1 MAPAFQQPLS
11 QRLSPIEAAVSES
24 SIKDSGAPGAGQ
36 TSAELRGFPRI
47 INRRGKSGPLVP
59 NPPRIIN
66 RPPDA
71 KGTLN
76 ENRGGEQ
83 RNKRAVR
90 FAFPITDKRRGA
102 GWQRET
108 VQARGS
114 LNGCGFTPLTTRRQA
129 AERERGR
136 RGGRVKKKS
145 AAGGDRRR
153 LCHRSSLCSKL
164 TTSLEI
170 EQKRT
175 PGIFL
180 FYLSIC
186 RCLLGDWEAS
196 RRRRRRSFR
205 FDDKRERNLDELMAI
220 CLKRICHQL

>member
-11 QRLSPIEAAVSES
+11 QSLSPIEAAVSES
-24 SIKDSGAPGAGQ
+24 SIKDSGAPGVGQ

-71 KGTLN
+71 NGTLN

-108 VQARGS
+108 VAGAR
-114 LNGCGFTPLTTRRQA
+114 LI
-129 AERERGR
+129 ERLRLCSSDDSQTSSRTRGR
-136 RGGRVKKKS
+136 KEGRGGGKKKS

-164 TTSLEI
+164 TTSLEYV
-170 EQKRT
+170 QKRT
-175 PGIFL
+175 PGIFYFIYL
-180 FYLSIC
+180 FAAVY
-186 RCLLGDWEAS
+186 WETGRLHEEEEVSALTT
-196 RRRRRRSFR
+196 
-205 FDDKRERNLDELMAI
+205 REREI
-220 CLKRICHQL
+220 